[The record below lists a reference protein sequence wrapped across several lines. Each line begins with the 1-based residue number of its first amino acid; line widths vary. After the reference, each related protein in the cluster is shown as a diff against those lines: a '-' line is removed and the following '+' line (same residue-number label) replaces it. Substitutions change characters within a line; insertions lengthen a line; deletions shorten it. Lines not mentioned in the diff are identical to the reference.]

1 MRILFV
7 LALLLV
13 AGCANNPYR
22 QAQPSQPQMGES
34 LPSGEAKPG
43 DAKSRAKA
51 HTELG
56 MLYYTS
62 GQMATALDEARA
74 ALAADA
80 GYAPAYNL
88 LGLVHMYLNEHPE
101 ADAAFQR
108 SISLAP
114 NDPETNNNYGW
125 YLCTRGRE
133 QEGIRLL
140 MVAVKNPLY
149 QTPTR
154 PYTNAGLCSMRLK
167 DTAAAEDYFRK
178 AVQADRSNAQ
188 ALYQLANLNFQRGNY
203 YEAKRYVAA
212 VIDLQDPNAETLW
225 LAVRVERKLGDR
237 KEETRYANQLR
248 RSFSGSPEHQ
258 LLTKGQYE

>member
-1 MRILFV
+1 MKRLLV
-7 LALLLV
+7 VALLLA
-13 AGCANNPYR
+13 AGCSNNPYR
-22 QAQPSQPQMGES
+22 QAQPPQQQVGES
-34 LPSGEAKPG
+34 LPSGDPKPG
-43 DAKSRAKA
+43 DAKTRAKA
-51 HTELG
+51 HTDLG
-56 MLYYTS
+56 MLYYQTA
-62 GQMATALDEARA
+62 QMATALDEARV

-88 LGLVHMYLNEHPE
+88 LGLVHMYLNEHAE

-133 QEGIRLL
+133 QDGIRLL

-154 PYTNAGLCSMRLK
+154 PYTNAGLCALRLN
-167 DTAAAEDYFRK
+167 DLAAAEDYFRK
-178 AVQADRSNAQ
+178 AVQADRSNVQ
-188 ALYQLANLNFQRGNY
+188 ALYQLASVNYQRGNY
-203 YEAKRYVAA
+203 FEAKRYIGAA
-212 VIDLQDPNAETLW
+212 LDLQDPNAETLW